1 MSKAKLSEKIGYGFG
16 DMSSSMFWKIFTY
29 YLPFFYSN
37 IFGLTL
43 SEGAML
49 LLVTKLWDAVF
60 DPCMGIIADRTRT
73 KWGKYRPYLLW
84 MAIPF
89 AFMGV
94 LTFTVPHFA
103 HGWKLFYAYATY
115 ILMMTVYSG
124 INVPYAAMLGVI
136 SDDQRERTVFSSF
149 RMFFAFG
156 GSFLALAIFEPIRNF
171 FGGISSPTAWTLS
184 MVVIGIICAILFFC
198 CFSMTREHVVTSD
211 AVKVEDTPDA
221 QGKGKPAKASV
232 WHDIKSLVSNI
243 PWWILLVASIAAV
256 FFSSIRGGTA
266 AYYFQD
272 YLGNKAQLGRGI
284 TLSCGVFLAIGEVAN
299 MFGVIFAVP
308 VSNRIGKS
316 HTYLFAMLIAGVLSI
331 LFYYLPVTVGGVW
344 GMLILQVLINA
355 CCGITYPLLWSM
367 FADIGDWSEWKHGN
381 SSTGLIFSSSS
392 MAQKIGGA
400 VGSALVLWLLSAFGY
415 KAVQGAIQSA
425 GAVHGLNL
433 MMSWFPAIACLVAVV
448 AVAFYPLTNDEMK
461 KISADLKIRREAH
474 RHPQN

>member
-232 WHDIKSLVSNI
+232 WHDIKSLG
-243 PWWILLVASIAAV
+243 
-256 FFSSIRGGTA
+256 F
-266 AYYFQD
+266 
-272 YLGNKAQLGRGI
+272 
-284 TLSCGVFLAIGEVAN
+284 
-299 MFGVIFAVP
+299 
-308 VSNRIGKS
+308 
-316 HTYLFAMLIAGVLSI
+316 
-331 LFYYLPVTVGGVW
+331 
-344 GMLILQVLINA
+344 
-355 CCGITYPLLWSM
+355 
-367 FADIGDWSEWKHGN
+367 
-381 SSTGLIFSSSS
+381 
-392 MAQKIGGA
+392 
-400 VGSALVLWLLSAFGY
+400 
-415 KAVQGAIQSA
+415 
-425 GAVHGLNL
+425 
-433 MMSWFPAIACLVAVV
+433 
-448 AVAFYPLTNDEMK
+448 
-461 KISADLKIRREAH
+461 
-474 RHPQN
+474 

>member
-1 MSKAKLSEKIGYGFG
+1 
-16 DMSSSMFWKIFTY
+16 
-29 YLPFFYSN
+29 
-37 IFGLTL
+37 
-43 SEGAML
+43 
-49 LLVTKLWDAVF
+49 
-60 DPCMGIIADRTRT
+60 
-73 KWGKYRPYLLW
+73 
-84 MAIPF
+84 
-89 AFMGV
+89 
-94 LTFTVPHFA
+94 
-103 HGWKLFYAYATY
+103 
-115 ILMMTVYSG
+115 
-124 INVPYAAMLGVI
+124 
-136 SDDQRERTVFSSF
+136 
-149 RMFFAFG
+149 
-156 GSFLALAIFEPIRNF
+156 
-171 FGGISSPTAWTLS
+171 
-184 MVVIGIICAILFFC
+184 
-198 CFSMTREHVVTSD
+198 
-211 AVKVEDTPDA
+211 
-221 QGKGKPAKASV
+221 
-232 WHDIKSLVSNI
+232 
-243 PWWILLVASIAAV
+243 
-256 FFSSIRGGTA
+256 
-266 AYYFQD
+266 
-272 YLGNKAQLGRGI
+272 
-284 TLSCGVFLAIGEVAN
+284 

>member
-232 WHDIKSLVSNI
+232 WHDIKSLVSNV

-272 YLGNKAQLGRGI
+272 YLGNKAQLGRGS
-284 TLSCGVFLAIGEVAN
+284 LC
-299 MFGVIFAVP
+299 P
-308 VSNRIGKS
+308 
-316 HTYLFAMLIAGVLSI
+316 
-331 LFYYLPVTVGGVW
+331 
-344 GMLILQVLINA
+344 
-355 CCGITYPLLWSM
+355 
-367 FADIGDWSEWKHGN
+367 
-381 SSTGLIFSSSS
+381 
-392 MAQKIGGA
+392 
-400 VGSALVLWLLSAFGY
+400 VGSFWLL
-415 KAVQGAIQSA
+415 VRWQI
-425 GAVHGLNL
+425 
-433 MMSWFPAIACLVAVV
+433 CLV
-448 AVAFYPLTNDEMK
+448 
-461 KISADLKIRREAH
+461 
-474 RHPQN
+474 

>member
-1 MSKAKLSEKIGYGFG
+1 MPNTKLSEKIGYGFG

-73 KWGKYRPYLLW
+73 RWGKYRPYLLW

-89 AFMGV
+89 AVMGV
-94 LTFTVPHFA
+94 LTFTVPHFT
-103 HGWKLFYAYATY
+103 HGWQLFYAYATY

-124 INVPYAAMLGVI
+124 INVPYAAMLGVV
-136 SDDQRERTVFSSF
+136 SDDPRERTVFSSF

-156 GSFLALAIFEPIRNF
+156 GSFLALAIFEPIRDL
-171 FGGISSPTAWTLS
+171 FGGVNSQTAWTLS
-184 MVVIGIICAILFFC
+184 MLVIGMICAILFFC
-198 CFSMTREHVVTSD
+198 CFSMTREHVVTLD
-211 AVKVEDTPDA
+211 TVKTDEVTDGQHEV
-221 QGKGKPAKASV
+221 GMKKASIG
-232 WHDIKSLVSNI
+232 HDIKSLIFNL

-266 AYYFQD
+266 AYFFQD
-272 YLGNKAQLGRGI
+272 CLGNHASLGGGVV
-284 TLSCGVFLAIGEVAN
+284 LSCGVFLAVGEVAN

-308 VSNRIGKS
+308 VSNKLGKS
-316 HTYLFAMLIAGVLSI
+316 HTYLLAMLIAGILSVV
-331 LFYYLPVTVGGVW
+331 FYFLPVTVSGVW

-400 VGSALVLWLLSAFGY
+400 IGSALVLWLLSAFGY
-415 KAVQGAIQSA
+415 QAVQGVAQTS
-425 GAVHGLNL
+425 GALHGLNL
-433 MMSWFPAIACLVAVV
+433 MMSWFPAIACLIAVV
-448 AVAFYPLTNDEMK
+448 AVAFYPLTNK
-461 KISADLKIRREAH
+461 KMEVISAELKERRAKNNSC
-474 RHPQN
+474 QD